1 MRAVGPA
8 EPVDPRPSTSGLA
21 AGGPSAPAS
30 GGRRH
35 GLLTALATAAPG
47 PALPW
52 RAVGAALLLLCAGV
66 HLYLYAGEQYH
77 EIPTV
82 GPLFV
87 MTGVVATVLAV
98 AAVTVRRPLVDL
110 AGAAFGLSVLGGY
123 LLTLY
128 LPNGLFLFKEPGISY
143 SGGLAIFSEV
153 GAAVALVV
161 AAWLAVLPAVRR
173 ARS

>member
-1 MRAVGPA
+1 MGPA
-8 EPVDPRPSTSGLA
+8 GAPSGPAVPDPKAIGPLPGSLTAGSG
-21 AGGPSAPAS
+21 
-30 GGRRH
+30 RH

-52 RAVGAALLLLCAGV
+52 RAVGAALLLLCGGV

-82 GPLFV
+82 GPLFI
-87 MTGVVATVLAV
+87 MTGVVAAVFAV
-98 AAVTVRRPLVDL
+98 AVVVVRRPLLDL
-110 AGAAFGLSVLGGY
+110 AAAGFALSVLGGY

-128 LPNGLFLFKEPGISY
+128 LPNGLFLFKEPGVSY

-153 GAAVALVV
+153 GAAAVLVGT
-161 AAWLAVLPAVRR
+161 AWLGRRRPAQ
-173 ARS
+173 